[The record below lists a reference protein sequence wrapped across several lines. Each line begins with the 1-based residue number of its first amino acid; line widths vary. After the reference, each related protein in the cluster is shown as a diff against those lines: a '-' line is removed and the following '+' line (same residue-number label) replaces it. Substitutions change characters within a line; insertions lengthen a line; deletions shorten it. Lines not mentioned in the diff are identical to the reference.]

1 MQPRLA
7 IDEAS
12 IWNELPKPE
21 GWRQDYGQNLVL
33 AALIILSGATS
44 GCVTS
49 DTLIKL
55 NPDGSGVVVQKTL
68 MSTEMIA
75 QLTTMMQGFA
85 QQMAA
90 QERGPEG
97 SENA

>member
-1 MQPRLA
+1 MRRVFELLTSETREGRMETGLWPEPRL
-7 IDEAS
+7 
-12 IWNELPKPE
+12 
-21 GWRQDYGQNLVL
+21 VT
-33 AALIILSGATS
+33 ALMILLGATS

-75 QLTTMMQGFA
+75 QLTAMMQGIA
-85 QQMAA
+85 QQMVGNEAG
-90 QERGPEG
+90 RRI
-97 SENA
+97 